1 MMNQG
6 IMQAIN
12 KLKAIRNPQQ
22 AAMQSL
28 QNDARQGNQKTTNTF
43 IPCFPK
49 WKNWKRKSTRNLRLR
64 LMQEQKL
71 VKISPSL
78 V

>member
-22 AAMQSL
+22 AAIQAL
-28 QNDARQGNQKTTNTF
+28 QNAASQGNQMASGILQNIQSGNMAGVEQTLNNF
-43 IPCFPK
+43 MGENGI
-49 WKNWKRKSTRNLRLR
+49 NMSDINQMLR
-64 LMQEQKL
+64 
-71 VKISPSL
+71 
-78 V
+78 

>member
-22 AAMQSL
+22 AAMQAL
-28 QNDARQGNQKTTNTF
+28 QNAASQGNQMASGILQNIQSGNMAGVEQTLNNFMGENGISMNDINKM
-43 IPCFPK
+43 
-49 WKNWKRKSTRNLRLR
+49 LR
-64 LMQEQKL
+64 
-71 VKISPSL
+71 
-78 V
+78 

>member
-28 QNDARQGNQKTTNTF
+28 QNAASQGNQMAISILQNIQSGNMAGVEKTLNNF
-43 IPCFPK
+43 RGENGISMNDIKQMF
-49 WKNWKRKSTRNLRLR
+49 S
-64 LMQEQKL
+64 
-71 VKISPSL
+71 KI
-78 V
+78 

>member
-22 AAMQSL
+22 AAMQVL
-28 QNDARQGNQKTTNTF
+28 QNAARQGNQMASGILQN
-43 IPCFPK
+43 IQSG
-49 WKNWKRKSTRNLRLR
+49 N
-64 LMQEQKL
+64 MAGVEQTL
-71 VKISPSL
+71 NNFMDENGISMNDISQMFR
-78 V
+78 